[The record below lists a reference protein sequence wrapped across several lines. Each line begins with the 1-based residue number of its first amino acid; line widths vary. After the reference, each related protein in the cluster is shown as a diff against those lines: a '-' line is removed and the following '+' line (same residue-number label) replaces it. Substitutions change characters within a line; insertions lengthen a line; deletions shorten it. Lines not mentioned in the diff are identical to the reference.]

1 MFARSYVVLVLVI
14 ALPLAACSEEDS
26 PTAPT
31 STTTTT
37 SSSGVNL
44 AVTLE
49 AAPDPTVAT
58 SSSGVTYV
66 KDAQLLA
73 YQWTTTFAV
82 VVRLD
87 AEQTASNVTSLS
99 LALQQSS
106 GGILITPVSGEDEQY
121 RFATRPSGSRLEPGG
136 EVVIEF
142 DLFYTL
148 PNQGKEAV
156 ITVSMDFLND
166 SGMTLNKNIQL
177 QIAP

>member
-1 MFARSYVVLVLVI
+1 MFARAYAVLVLVV
-14 ALPLAACSEEDS
+14 ALPLAACSDEAS

-31 STTTTT
+31 TPTGTTTTT
-37 SSSGVNL
+37 GVNF

-58 SSSGVTYV
+58 PSTGVTYV
-66 KDAQLLA
+66 QDGQVLA

-87 AEQTASNVTSLS
+87 AEQTASNVTALS
-99 LALQQSS
+99 LALQQST
-106 GGILITPVSGEDEQY
+106 GGIRITPVTGEDEQY